1 MPSLPVHLLA
11 AQMLCERLGVSDKPS
26 FLLGSIAPDS
36 VNMKGFA
43 DKETRYKAHIRSTDY
58 DIWKKQLSDFY
69 TENAQAFS
77 DCADYLKGYVFHCIT
92 DIAWDE
98 SVQPGLFT
106 FLQKDASLTREQIT
120 KLKWEELFRFNSLL
134 VKEEL
139 FTVGVELLKLA
150 QPHDIAGITA
160 QQISDY
166 RDYAVNDYKDKIAAE
181 MPYFLKMEHVNICAQ
196 RTFELYRQIIQ

>member
-11 AQMLCERLGVSDKPS
+11 AQMLSERLGVSDKPS

-98 SVQPGLFT
+98 AVQP
-106 FLQKDASLTREQIT
+106 K
-120 KLKWEELFRFNSLL
+120 LFRYLREKGVPEEDMTRQKWQELDKLDSLL
-134 VKEEL
+134 ADSPGYRRLTALLAKAEARAVT
-139 FTVGVELLKLA
+139 TV
-150 QPHDIAGITA
+150 TA
-160 QQISDY
+160 QQLSRWQDIIVSEEYPEPSDCFLGMNDVMLTLSHALSLYNQY
-166 RDYAVNDYKDKIAAE
+166 R
-181 MPYFLKMEHVNICAQ
+181 
-196 RTFELYRQIIQ
+196 